1 LANETVAALR
11 KSLTVSRPHWWFGAM
26 LLALHA
32 ALAWGIDSLVA
43 RAMLIV
49 HFGVFLMWQPL
60 WRGEGRL
67 ETRHAFVI
75 IVVGIMF
82 TGWSNWWLMAVWLA
96 VLFGLIG
103 GNLIGSEQPR
113 QRLSALLGAL
123 YLLSL
128 LLIWVVPHLFADQR
142 FDEVMTGLVRYGL
155 LLLPVAIVLVPT
167 PAGNRVSPLT
177 VDLFYSVM
185 LFLLVTGLVL
195 GSFVV
200 KQVSQGSYPLA
211 LAQSLMVMALV
222 LMILSWLWNP
232 HSGFIG
238 IGHLMSRYL
247 MSLGLPFERWVK
259 GLADLAER
267 ERDSSKFLG
276 LALKE
281 LSAMPWVA
289 GVSWQIPLGRGEIGG
304 NSNFQAEY
312 SFQDL
317 TLTYNTKRPLSP
329 ALQLHLKL
337 LTQMLGHF
345 YQAKL
350 REEVQRQNAYTQAIH
365 ETGARLTHDVKNLL
379 QSLGSLCAAA
389 ESSTAG
395 EAAALQALIKRQLPQ
410 IAQRLTT
417 TLEKLREPGK
427 TSVVVKGNAD
437 AWWRLLTQRY
447 TRGEIAFALD
457 GDIDGLELPVELFD
471 SVAENLL
478 QNAISKVQ
486 QRAGLSVRVT
496 FSAAD
501 RGTLRVCDSGAPVP
515 QSVVGKLLAAPV
527 SSSQNGLGVGLY
539 QAAKQ
544 AEQLGY
550 SLTLADN
557 RAGSV
562 CFCLAGA
569 AAVTAA
575 SAQ

>member
-1 LANETVAALR
+1 
-11 KSLTVSRPHWWFGAM
+11 M
-26 LLALHA
+26 LIALHA
-32 ALAWGIDSLVA
+32 ALAWGIDSLFA
-43 RAMLIV
+43 RAMLMV

-60 WRGEGRL
+60 WRGERRI

-75 IVVGIMF
+75 IVVGLML

-113 QRLSALLGAL
+113 QRIAAMLGAL

-142 FDEVMTGLVRYGL
+142 FDDVLTWTVRYGL
-155 LLLPVAIVLVPT
+155 LLFPLGIMLVPA
-167 PAGNRVSPLT
+167 PAPASARGSPLT

-200 KQVSQGSYPLA
+200 KQVSHGNYPLA

-222 LMILSWLWNP
+222 LLVLSWLWNP
-232 HSGFIG
+232 HSGFLG
-238 IGHLMSRYL
+238 LGHMMSRYL
-247 MSLGLPFERWVK
+247 MSLGLPFERWIK
-259 GLADLAER
+259 SLADLAER
-267 ERDSSKFLG
+267 ERDSARFLS
-276 LALKE
+276 LALEE
-281 LSAMPWVA
+281 LCALPWVA
-289 GVSWQIPLGRGEIGG
+289 GVSWQVPLGSGKLGG
-304 NSNFQAEY
+304 TSRFQAEY

-317 TLTYNTKRPLSP
+317 TLTYYTSWPLSP
-329 ALQLHLKL
+329 ALLLHVKL

-389 ESSTAG
+389 DSSSAG

-410 IAQRLTT
+410 ITQRLAT
-417 TLEKLREPGK
+417 TLEKLQAPGK
-427 TSVVVKGNAD
+427 KATSARGD
-437 AWWRLLTQRY
+437 AQSWWQALTQRY
-447 TRGEIAFALD
+447 TRDEIRFSLGGEI
-457 GDIDGLELPVELFD
+457 GGLELPVELFD

-478 QNAISKVQ
+478 QNAIAKAQ
-486 QRAGLSVRVT
+486 QRAGMTISVT
-496 FSAAD
+496 FSAD
-501 RGTLRVCDSGAPVP
+501 DSGTLRVCDSGDAVPPATAARLLATPVP
-515 QSVVGKLLAAPV
+515 SQS
-527 SSSQNGLGVGLY
+527 GLGVGLY
-539 QAAKQ
+539 HAARQAAD
-544 AEQLGY
+544 LGY
-550 SLTLADN
+550 RLQLADN

-562 CFCLAGA
+562 CFCLSGA
-569 AAVTAA
+569 PPTAAVAP
-575 SAQ
+575 